1 MTLQATP
8 LEGLPLSILL
18 YGGGKL
24 RGVKTTYRTKMDPD
38 AYDIEVHVMLGRLG
52 RGLAGLPRERP
63 NLKKPHATARR

>member
-1 MTLQATP
+1 
-8 LEGLPLSILL
+8 
-18 YGGGKL
+18 
-24 RGVKTTYRTKMDPD
+24 MDPD